1 MSNRVEA
8 RDRAILALAA
18 MVLQQEQQT
27 QQSFGDMIRP
37 MRTHRPFD
45 IDEVDDV
52 DIDDALL
59 SKACAICACDFRQ
72 RDKYVKVVPK
82 CHHAF
87 HELCLVK
94 VSSCRDKTQVVFF
107 FPHKPHTFHLVV

>member
-1 MSNRVEA
+1 MSTNNRAEA
-8 RDRAILALAA
+8 RDRAILALTA
-18 MVLQQEQQT
+18 MILQQEQQT
-27 QQSFGDMIRP
+27 QQTFGDVMRP

-52 DIDDALL
+52 DIDDSLL
-59 SKACAICACDFRQ
+59 SKACAICACDFRE

-94 VSSCRDKTQVVFF
+94 VRCVVAAVSTSRHFCLID
-107 FPHKPHTFHLVV
+107 FPLS